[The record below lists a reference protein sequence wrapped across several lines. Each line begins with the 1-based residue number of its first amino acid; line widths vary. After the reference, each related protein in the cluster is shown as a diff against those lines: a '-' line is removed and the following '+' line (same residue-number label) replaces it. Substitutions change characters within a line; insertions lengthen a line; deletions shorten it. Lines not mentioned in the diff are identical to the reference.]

1 VNQNKVRRA
10 AELLAGARHA
20 VALTG
25 AGVSTPS
32 GIPDFRS
39 PHSGLWNNVNPMAI
53 ASLDAFYSD
62 PSAFY
67 NWIASIVA
75 PSLDAKPNAAHY
87 ALAQMESLDCLKSIT
102 TQNVDGLHQR
112 AGSHNVWELH
122 GHLREMTC
130 VTCGLSMSA
139 ERPLRDLVQEHKMPR
154 CAACGGLLKPALVL
168 FGEQLPRDV
177 LMAAQK
183 DALACD
189 VMLVVGSSLETAP
202 ACNLPDIA
210 RQAGAHLIIVD
221 HRRTMADSQA
231 EVLIRDDVAVALPAI
246 VEQMMHPDQLSV
258 GA

>member
-1 VNQNKVRRA
+1 MNQNKIRRA
-10 AELLAGARHA
+10 AELLAGARCA

-25 AGVSTPS
+25 AGVSVPS

-39 PHSGLWNNVNPMAI
+39 PRSGLWNSANPMKV
-53 ASLDAFYSD
+53 ASLDAFCSD

-67 NWIASIVA
+67 DWIASIA
-75 PSLDAKPNAAHY
+75 ALSLEAKPNAAHY
-87 ALAQMESLDCLKSIT
+87 ALAEMERLGRLRSIT
-102 TQNVDGLHQR
+102 TQNVDSLHQR
-112 AGSHNVWELH
+112 AGSQNVWELH

-130 VTCGLSMSA
+130 VTCGLRLNA
-139 ERPLRDLVQEHKMPR
+139 ERPLRHLVQEHKMPR
-154 CAACGGLLKPALVL
+154 CAACGGLLKPTIVL

-210 RQAGAHLIIVD
+210 RQAGAYLIIVD
-221 HRRTMADSQA
+221 RGRTMADSHA
-231 EVLIRDDVAVALPAI
+231 EVLIRDDAAVVLPAI
-246 VEQMMHPDQLSV
+246 VEQMMHPSEVSV
-258 GA
+258 GE